1 MAKNLG
7 LPTYSR
13 QGPNITTSRKIIT
26 SSVYVIKLCELIF
39 AMCYDNLLVNRYS
52 DAEPINLAGVAM
64 IIDYIGMS
72 TDDDQSRSEA
82 VNDMSV

>member
-1 MAKNLG
+1 M
-7 LPTYSR
+7 PTNSR
-13 QGPNITTSRKIIT
+13 QGLPIASSVKIIST
-26 SSVYVIKLCELIF
+26 SNDIIKLRELTF
-39 AMCYDNLLVNRYS
+39 AMCYDNLLVNRCS

-82 VNDMSV
+82 VNDIPFL